1 MFGSIGGFEIIV
13 IAVIGLLV
21 FGPRKL
27 PEIARTL
34 GRTLGE
40 LRSAAMEMR
49 TSIERELDVEEV
61 RKATRSA
68 TDTIRSEILTGPPLE
83 PAGDDKDKEK
93 DRKDGGGE
101 RKI

>member
-1 MFGSIGGFEIIV
+1 MFGSIGGFEILV
-13 IAVIGLLV
+13 IALVGLLV

-34 GRTLGE
+34 GRTVGE
-40 LRSAAMEMR
+40 LRRAAMEMR

-68 TDTIRSEILTGPPLE
+68 ADTIRSEILTGPP
-83 PAGDDKDKEK
+83 PDPGGGDKDG
-93 DRKDGGGE
+93 KDGGGE
-101 RKI
+101 RKD

>member
-1 MFGSIGGFEIIV
+1 MFGSIGGFELIV

-34 GRTLGE
+34 GRTMAE
-40 LRSAAMEMR
+40 LRRAAMEMR

-68 TDTIRSEILTGPPLE
+68 ADTIRSEILTGPPPE
-83 PAGDDKDKEK
+83 P
-93 DRKDGGGE
+93 GGGDGDGKGGGGDRE
-101 RKI
+101 D